1 MLELG
6 NSKHWRIALKVLTG
20 DEEMSAQPIFDY
32 FKPLIDWLK
41 KENSKF
47 SNEMPGFD

>member
-6 NSKHWRIALKVLTG
+6 ASRHWTHSLQILTN
-20 DEEMSAQPIFDY
+20 ETTINANAVFQY

-41 KENSKF
+41 KENSK
-47 SNEMPGFD
+47 SGINPGW